1 MANTNIPQLCF
12 KSSPCSNFNGNL
24 LEYQI
29 DMKANLV
36 DQSIVGLDLDIRKSR
51 NGRFMDQ
58 KLTHDNLSFIADCIL
73 NFVGEDHGTPFTTR
87 DIWDMDYFCEK
98 VVFVYNKPDPKN
110 EAADNEYDKFINQ
123 PLRLLAN
130 AGVLADKKVGT
141 SYSYTIQNHE
151 LLEYIALNNL
161 NAFDFLAK
169 YLTKVLSDSGEIQ
182 HFDNFEKK
190 SKSGHLTNDDLADLR
205 NRYAQFI
212 QDNTPING
220 DFEPNRVFNKILN
233 ILAIKRRIQGA
244 KRGRITEY
252 PMILKDLEYNAVN
265 WRDIEKRKDLTR
277 DEAIA
282 LKDIKDLEI
291 RVSNYEMQ
299 KAKDAVRRR
308 HGVVSEVSDEFSA
321 GMATQVHHIFPD
333 YRHPEYRATLEN
345 LILLTP
351 TQHQAIAHPGN
362 KTILINRQYQV
373 VCLVSKLDS
382 ILSSENS
389 GDGFYSLNAFRRI
402 LLDLMPDLG
411 ISENSD
417 SDAIRAA
424 LTGRLDTE

>member
-1 MANTNIPQLCF
+1 
-12 KSSPCSNFNGNL
+12 
-24 LEYQI
+24 
-29 DMKANLV
+29 MKANLV
-36 DQSIVGLDLDIRKSR
+36 DESLVGLNLDIRKSH

-73 NFVGEDHGTPFTTR
+73 NFVNEDYEKSFTTR

-98 VVFVYNKPDPKN
+98 VMFVYNKPDPKN

-141 SYSYTIQNHE
+141 SYSYTIQNQE
-151 LLEYIALNNL
+151 LLEYVALNNL

-190 SKSGHLTNDDLADLR
+190 SKSGQLTNDDLADLR

-220 DFEPNRVFNKILN
+220 DFEPNRIFNKILN
-233 ILAIKRRIQGA
+233 ILAIKRRTQGA

-252 PMILKDLEYNAVN
+252 PMVLKDLEYNAVN

-282 LKDIKDLEI
+282 LKNIKELEI

-299 KAKDAVRRR
+299 KAKAAVRRR
-308 HGVVSEVSDEFSA
+308 HGVVSEVTDEFSV

-333 YRHPEYRATLEN
+333 HRHPEYRATLEN

-351 TQHQAIAHPGN
+351 TQHQAEAHPGN
-362 KTILINRQYQV
+362 KTILIDKRYQIL
-373 VCLVSKLDS
+373 CLLSKLDS
-382 ILSSENS
+382 ILISEES
-389 GDGFYSLNAFRRI
+389 GDGFYSLKQFRNM
-402 LLDLMPDLG
+402 LLDLLPDLG
-411 ISENSD
+411 ISEDSD
-417 SDAIRAA
+417 STAIR
-424 LTGRLDTE
+424 LCLNGRLNTK